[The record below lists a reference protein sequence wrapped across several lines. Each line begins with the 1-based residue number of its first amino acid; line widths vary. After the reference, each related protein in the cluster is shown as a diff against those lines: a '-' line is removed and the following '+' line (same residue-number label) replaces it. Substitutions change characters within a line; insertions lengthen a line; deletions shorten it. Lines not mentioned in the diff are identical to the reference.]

1 MLEDFLFEIQCA
13 EEIGAFKLADSLDRK
28 LIRMATGDHSS
39 IRKQIE
45 RKYDSSSGVKSVNFS
60 PSQQKF
66 IINVDAG
73 ISNNVKREIK
83 NVADPYG
90 VSFKYSQKNID
101 QLYGSPEEM
110 DPAIEGLY
118 KAPQIDPLD
127 AHLSRLN
134 ALSPDHIGLDELDD
148 MEPTDEE
155 LRETAEFP
163 ADELSDDPDGLDAL
177 LLEEAYQAAQKHLG
191 LGGF

>member
-13 EEIGAFKLADSLDRK
+13 EEIGAYKLADSLDHR
-28 LIRMATGDHSS
+28 LIKIATSDHSK

-45 RKYDSSSGVKSVNFS
+45 KKYDSSSGVKGVSFS
-60 PSQQKF
+60 SSQQKF
-66 IINVDAG
+66 IVAVDA
-73 ISNNVKREIK
+73 SLPNNVKREIK
-83 NVADPYG
+83 NLAGPFS

-110 DPAIEGLY
+110 DPSIEGLY
-118 KAPQIDPLD
+118 KAPHLDPLD

-134 ALSPDHIGLDELDD
+134 ALPPDHIGLDELDD

-155 LRETAEFP
+155 LQETAEFP
-163 ADELSDDPDGLDAL
+163 ADELSDDPSGLDAL
-177 LLEEAYQAAQKHLG
+177 LLEEAYREVQKHLG
-191 LGGF
+191 Q